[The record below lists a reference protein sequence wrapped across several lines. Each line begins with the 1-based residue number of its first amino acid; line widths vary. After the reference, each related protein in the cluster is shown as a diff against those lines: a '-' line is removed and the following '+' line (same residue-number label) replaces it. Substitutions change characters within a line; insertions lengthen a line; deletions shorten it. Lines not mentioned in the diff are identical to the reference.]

1 METNLAAIEERCIKT
16 LINLLSPLLNKIFQE
31 MYDLG
36 KIDDTVPG
44 RHKIYEFQL
53 ALKATPLW
61 NSLDI
66 KKRVDFIL
74 NEVPEL
80 MDVLEAVFMVSAQLW
95 GSVRYNDDDGN
106 DTFML
111 QLPTK
116 EDFIHKLIIEGAE
129 NIYYDPYLYD
139 HRSKDNKARL
149 HKIEV
154 NRIVD
159 ESCRRCLDKCFPR
172 NEILKKYIAQ
182 KRGELNGKNKK
193 ETVIEDDSSDGGSE
207 SGDSYKNDDIVEYD
221 SDEDTNPAKIEDSD
235 SNSDS
240 ADESDGEEKVIQIN
254 DDAFSAQQKSNLQS
268 NNEPLPPPV
277 AEGEVPQLSN
287 FGNIDQQEN
296 NTPDYQL
303 QSTPPDPPIQENVSY
318 NIE

>member
-16 LINLLSPLLNKIFQE
+16 LINLLSPLLNKIYQE
-31 MYDLG
+31 MYDLS
-36 KIDDTVPG
+36 KQDNTIPSS
-44 RHKIYEFQL
+44 HKIYQFQI

-74 NEVPEL
+74 EEVPEL

-95 GSVRYNDDDGN
+95 GSVRYNDDVGN
-106 DTFML
+106 DTFTL

-149 HKIEV
+149 HKIEI

-182 KRGELNGKNKK
+182 KRDEINGKNKK
-193 ETVIEDDSSDGGSE
+193 DTEIQDSDNDSE
-207 SGDSYKNDDIVEYD
+207 SGNSYLDDDAVDDD
-221 SDEDTNPAKIEDSD
+221 SDENINPVKIEDSD
-235 SNSDS
+235 SES
-240 ADESDGEEKVIQIN
+240 ADDSEGEEKVIQIN
-254 DDAFSAQQKSNLQS
+254 DDAFTTQQKANLQT

-287 FGNIDQQEN
+287 FGSVE
-296 NTPDYQL
+296 
-303 QSTPPDPPIQENVSY
+303 PPIQQDYGLQTEVQPSPPTPPGQDIVSY
-318 NIE
+318 NIED